1 MRFYYFPNTVAV
13 AVAIALEEAGLAYEP
28 VRVDFKDAAQTK
40 APYLSVNPKG
50 RVPSLETEGQILTET
65 GAILDYIAAICP
77 KAGLSPT
84 DPLDAAHMRAVMYYL
99 ASTMHINHAHK
110 MRGHRWATQDS
121 SFDDM
126 RAKVP
131 QTMRASATYVE
142 DHCLRGQFVLG
153 TKFSVADAYLFA
165 ICNWLEGDGVPI
177 SDFPKIARF
186 WDAMLARPSI
196 KAVQDKGIL
205 KL

>member
-1 MRFYYFPNTVAV
+1 
-13 AVAIALEEAGLAYEP
+13 
-28 VRVDFKDAAQTK
+28 
-40 APYLSVNPKG
+40 
-50 RVPSLETEGQILTET
+50 
-65 GAILDYIAAICP
+65 
-77 KAGLSPT
+77 
-84 DPLDAAHMRAVMYYL
+84 MRAVMYYL